1 MYVYVSMAE
10 MSEETCMCPY
20 CKNVVDHF
28 IRNGNFWYKC
38 PKCNKSIRS
47 SMLPDNCKANAVNE
61 EEPRQEED
69 VIEEPKI
76 EEDVENIVKKRR
88 EETREELPIDIG
100 SPRQPWQ
107 ILQQVLTAWQLPSK
121 LIDFLVARSR
131 SSGVALHPSE
141 LMDLLTTSYN
151 SPLQKNEKAAN
162 LIVQDYIRALEEEK
176 NKARVQASYNWY
188 SYDYTPATDYGYYQP
203 RMPKEEGAPYPQY
216 PQYPGRPPM
225 YPPPPQ
231 PYDIRSIIED
241 MERRHREEMEKLRQ
255 EYEEKEEKRRE
266 EERLRK
272 LEESVAQTKDF
283 LLEQLNLAM
292 EQIKNELKERSSSS
306 PEKDVIVMKLE
317 EMEKKVTM
325 LQNQLSEKEKEEL
338 KNEIAALRQ
347 MVSRPQVEGL
357 SDEATVVSEAIRGFT
372 DVLKTKEPLK
382 NIAEIVKN
390 RGVPSPPNPSK
401 NLSQYIPEEFKE

>member
-1 MYVYVSMAE
+1 MEE

-47 SMLPDNCKANAVNE
+47 SMLPDNCKANAVDG
-61 EEPRQEED
+61 EEPKQE
-69 VIEEPKI
+69 VIEEQKI
-76 EEDVENIVKKRR
+76 EEDVEDIVKKRR

-107 ILQQVLTAWQLPSK
+107 ILKQVLTAWQLPSK
-121 LIDFLVARSR
+121 LIDFLVARSK

-176 NKARVQASYNWY
+176 NKARIQANYNWY
-188 SYDYTPATDYGYYQP
+188 SYDYSPPTDYGYYQP
-203 RMPKEEGAPYPQY
+203 RMHREEGAPY

-225 YPPPPQ
+225 YPPQPS
-231 PYDIRSIIED
+231 PYDIRLMIED
-241 MERRHREEMEKLRQ
+241 MERRHREEMEKLRR

-292 EQIKNELKERSSSS
+292 EQIKNELKERSSS
-306 PEKDVIVMKLE
+306 PEKDMIMMKLE
-317 EMEKKVTM
+317 EMEKKVTL

-338 KNEIAALRQ
+338 KNEIASLRQ
-347 MVSRPQVEGL
+347 LVSRPQVEGL
-357 SDEATVVSEAIRGFT
+357 SDEATVISEAIRGFT
-372 DVLKTKEPLK
+372 DVIKTKEPLRYV
-382 NIAEIVKN
+382 AEIAKN
-390 RGVPSPPNPSK
+390 RGPPSPPNPSK

>member
-1 MYVYVSMAE
+1 V
-10 MSEETCMCPY
+10 
-20 CKNVVDHF
+20 
-28 IRNGNFWYKC
+28 
-38 PKCNKSIRS
+38 
-47 SMLPDNCKANAVNE
+47 LPDNCKANAVNE
-61 EEPRQEED
+61 EKPEPEED
-69 VIEEPKI
+69 VIEERRI
-76 EEDVENIVKKRR
+76 EENAEDIEDMVKKRR

-107 ILQQVLTAWQLPSK
+107 ILQQVLTAWQLPGK
-121 LIDFLVARSR
+121 LTDFLVARSR

-176 NKARVQASYNWY
+176 NKARVQANYNWY
-188 SYDYTPATDYGYYQP
+188 SYDYSPSTDYGYYQP
-203 RMPKEEGAPYPQY
+203 RMHKEEGAPYPQY

-225 YPPPPQ
+225 YPTPPQ
-231 PYDIRSIIED
+231 PYDVRSIIED
-241 MERRHREEMEKLRQ
+241 MERRHKEEMENLRR

-272 LEESVAQTKDF
+272 LEESVTQTKDF

-306 PEKDVIVMKLE
+306 PEKNVIMMKLE
-317 EMEKKVTM
+317 EMEKKVVL
-325 LQNQLSEKEKEEL
+325 LQNQLTEKEKEEL

-347 MVSRPQVEGL
+347 LVSRPQVEGL
-357 SDEATVVSEAIRGFT
+357 GDEATVVSEAIRGFT

-382 NIAEIVKN
+382 NIAEIVKI